1 MFFQLWGFST
11 LSGPSLAISE
21 RDTDFSGVFPYPDP
35 VVSGHNQ
42 GFFSSVSVPD
52 PNPNLFLNVIQ
63 ICSGVFPI
71 LIQYTAICLGVFL
84 IMNSLFRNMIR
95 IRAGIVP

>member
-1 MFFQLWGFST
+1 
-11 LSGPSLAISE
+11 
-21 RDTDFSGVFPYPDP
+21 VFPYPDP

-42 GFFSSVSVPD
+42 GFFSSVCVPD
-52 PNPNLFLNVIQ
+52 PDPNLFLNVIQ

-71 LIQYTAICLGVFL
+71 LIQYTGICLGVFL

-95 IRAGIVP
+95 IRAGIFP